1 MLPLEARV
9 ETAGAEAK
17 LSATGQATGRTA
29 SWLRLL
35 RDEAALIATAGTFAV
50 FEFGGDAWLQGLAD
64 PLAAAGIFLWL
75 FGIML
80 WASFAVVRH
89 ADALAELLG
98 EPYGTL
104 ILTLAVISIEIALIS
119 AVMLT
124 GEAAPTLARDTMFA
138 ILMIVLNGLTGAALL
153 IGGLAHRE
161 QDYNLQGARAFVAV
175 LLPLAVLSLV
185 LPKYT
190 VSTADPTFSVPQ
202 ALFFAVVTLLL
213 YGVFL
218 AVQTIRHRGFF
229 EQPAT
234 DRDGHGGEHGGH
246 ATNSLAYHAVLLLL
260 TLLPVV
266 LLSKRLAAVVDYGS
280 VQLDMPAAFGGVVIA
295 LLVLTPEGLAALS
308 AARANHLQRSVNLL
322 LGSGLATIGLTVPA
336 VLAIGLLIDQPVTL
350 GLDDAGTV
358 MLVLTLVMSAMTF
371 GGVRTNL
378 LQGAVHLVLFL
389 AYLMLI
395 FSP

>member
-1 MLPLEARV
+1 MEVELTVCDPRPGAPAR
-9 ETAGAEAK
+9 
-17 LSATGQATGRTA
+17 
-29 SWLRLL
+29 WLGVL
-35 RDEAALIATAGTFAV
+35 RDEAALGGVALTFLA
-50 FEFGGDAWLQGLAD
+50 FQAGGDAWLRGLAD
-64 PLAAAGIFLWL
+64 PLVATGIFLWL
-75 FGIML
+75 FGVML

-89 ADALAELLG
+89 ADALAEMLG

-153 IGGLAHRE
+153 IGGLVHRE

-175 LLPLAVLSLV
+175 LMPLAVLALV

-202 ALFFAVVTLLL
+202 APFFGVVTLLL

-229 EQPAT
+229 EQPVT
-234 DRDGHGGEHGGH
+234 DADSHGGGHGGH
-246 ATNSLAYHAVLLLL
+246 ASRSLAYHAILLLL

-266 LLSKRLAAVVDYGS
+266 LLSKRLAQVVDYGS
-280 VQLDMPAAFGGVVIA
+280 VRLDLPAAFGGVVIA

-308 AARANHLQRSVNLL
+308 AARANYLQRAVNLL

-336 VLAIGLLIDQPVTL
+336 VLAIGLVIDQPVTL

>member
-1 MLPLEARV
+1 VSADGKVPGGP
-9 ETAGAEAK
+9 AG
-17 LSATGQATGRTA
+17 
-29 SWLRLL
+29 WLRPL

-50 FEFGGDAWLQGLAD
+50 FEFGGDAWLKGLAD
-64 PLAAAGIFLWL
+64 PLVATGIFLWL

-153 IGGLAHRE
+153 IGGLRHHE

-175 LLPLAVLSLV
+175 LMPLAVLALV
-185 LPKYT
+185 LPKFT
-190 VSTADPTFSVPQ
+190 VSTVDPTFSVPQ
-202 ALFFAVVTLLL
+202 ALFFGVVTLLL

-229 EQPAT
+229 EQPAAG
-234 DRDGHGGEHGGH
+234 DDAPVAAHAGH
-246 ATNSLAYHAVLLLL
+246 ATRSLAYHATLLLL

-266 LLSKRLAAVVDYGS
+266 LLSKRLATVVDFGS
-280 VQLDMPAAFGGVVIA
+280 VQLGMPAAFGGVVIA

-308 AARANHLQRSVNLL
+308 AARANYLQRAVNLL

-336 VLAIGLLIDQPVTL
+336 VLAIGLILHQEVTL
-350 GLDDAGTV
+350 GLDDASTV
-358 MLVLTLVMSAMTF
+358 ILLLTLVMSAMTF

-389 AYLMLI
+389 AYVMLI